1 MVFKIM
7 GRKKV
12 PIPEESRYDRL
23 NTDSLYLMLEA
34 NLATATHLVD
44 VYRGSAEPEK
54 ELSLLQTELEG
65 ALAATKALRRKV
77 APVPNI

>member
-1 MVFKIM
+1 MRL
-7 GRKKV
+7 RKKGL

-23 NTDSLYLMLEA
+23 TSENLYTMMEA

-44 VYRGSAEPEK
+44 VYRGSPEPER

-77 APVPNI
+77 APLPNI